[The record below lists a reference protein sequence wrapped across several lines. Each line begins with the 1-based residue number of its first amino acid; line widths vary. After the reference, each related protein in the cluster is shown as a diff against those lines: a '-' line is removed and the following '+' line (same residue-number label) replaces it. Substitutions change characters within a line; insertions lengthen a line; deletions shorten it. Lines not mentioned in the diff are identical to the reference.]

1 MAICIFDRFVEAVKA
16 MAAANGHLTEEGE
29 IEIDGLNPEQ
39 KASIG
44 YPYGALKGVEVIQKN
59 GVKLITEEGIHR
71 MEGYQP
77 RKRNT
82 P

>member
-1 MAICIFDRFVEAVKA
+1 MAT
-16 MAAANGHLTEEGE
+16 ANGHLTEEGE
-29 IEIDGLNPEQ
+29 IEVDRLNPEH

-59 GVKLITEEGIHR
+59 GVKLITEEGIYR